1 MDSLLRI
8 KKEHPKALFT
18 SECIRF
24 ILIIIIFT
32 LSGIS
37 IHSIKFS
44 KFMFQDLMKNW
55 QKFPIEDIILSR
67 NGVCDNGYSPLINNE
82 YWPGTKQGCM
92 CLNGLLE
99 DDCPTKRF
107 SCYPVWRRNP
117 IHLTYWRRSLLCAKP
132 YPLNYLYFSLNI
144 PRRKGECAFGFRNCG
159 ELDTLGNDLCIE
171 EKYKCPITNIKIVD
185 AANLNQTLSLRNY
198 KVLKLNDGTY
208 FLIGNGINE
217 TNNERESVDIT
228 LNTKVIIDLK
238 FSEGQVCLNPYEKNT
253 DFVQYKLINDFNSY
267 TCRAEVDNL
276 LYDDRYDKID
286 SYKWANI
293 YQDNN
298 LIQVISELPFYP
310 LETLNAYVGL
320 FTRDYIGI
328 KYNCLNHDIFSPY
341 MLTQNSILI
350 SEIFETQIIM
360 FWFMISILASLLLN
374 MYLEFNQNPNI
385 SIKFR
390 FAFDLIL
397 LIIIIGYFITLI
409 YYFFAID
416 SINYIFV
423 NFKSMNCGD
432 HMTNKIFSNF
442 GERIFSAKNMT
453 IFIIIITFL
462 CVLVQPITYLILY
475 FKFYKSIRNE
485 ESMKMNDNPT
495 EMPLLA
501 IPHD

>member
-1 MDSLLRI
+1 
-8 KKEHPKALFT
+8 
-18 SECIRF
+18 
-24 ILIIIIFT
+24 
-32 LSGIS
+32 
-37 IHSIKFS
+37 
-44 KFMFQDLMKNW
+44 
-55 QKFPIEDIILSR
+55 
-67 NGVCDNGYSPLINNE
+67 
-82 YWPGTKQGCM
+82 
-92 CLNGLLE
+92 
-99 DDCPTKRF
+99 
-107 SCYPVWRRNP
+107 
-117 IHLTYWRRSLLCAKP
+117 
-132 YPLNYLYFSLNI
+132 
-144 PRRKGECAFGFRNCG
+144 
-159 ELDTLGNDLCIE
+159 
-171 EKYKCPITNIKIVD
+171 
-185 AANLNQTLSLRNY
+185 
-198 KVLKLNDGTY
+198 
-208 FLIGNGINE
+208 
-217 TNNERESVDIT
+217 
-228 LNTKVIIDLK
+228 
-238 FSEGQVCLNPYEKNT
+238 
-253 DFVQYKLINDFNSY
+253 
-267 TCRAEVDNL
+267 
-276 LYDDRYDKID
+276 
-286 SYKWANI
+286 
-293 YQDNN
+293 
-298 LIQVISELPFYP
+298 
-310 LETLNAYVGL
+310 
-320 FTRDYIGI
+320 
-328 KYNCLNHDIFSPY
+328 